1 VVVQLEPETCYRA
14 LAAHDA
20 RFDGCFFIAVS
31 STRIYCRPVCRVKAP
46 KRQNCSFYPSA
57 ATAEAAGY
65 RPCLRCRPELAPGNA
80 DVEAGYRIAQFAAAL
95 IEEGVGIDGTAKRVG
110 VTARHLS
117 RVFQREFGVSPISF
131 AQTHRLLLAK
141 RLLAD
146 TELPVTE
153 IAFAAGFKSLRRF
166 HALFQ
171 ERYRLSPRQI
181 RKTPRRGQ
189 SRPDALIFNLSYRPP
204 YEWDALLAFLDARSI
219 AGVEEVSESSYRRI
233 VRVVQNGKTHA
244 GWMEIRLEPGKNVMR
259 VVASV
264 SLRKAIPVFLA
275 RVKHVLDLGCHPE
288 LIGERLGALAAA
300 KPGLRVPGAFD
311 GFELAVRAVLG
322 QQVSVAA
329 ARTLAGRFAAAF
341 GSKVES
347 PFEALSVAFPL
358 ARQVAN
364 LEVDEITRLGILP
377 SRARTILALAKPVA
391 QGAIVLR
398 PGSDASATIEK
409 LQSIAGIGEW
419 TAQYIAMRAL
429 GWPDAFPHTDLGI
442 MKALGEKNPKRILA
456 AAEAWRPWR
465 SYAVM
470 HLWAGGLNGG
480 SNGSVA

>member
-1 VVVQLEPETCYRA
+1 MA
-14 LAAHDA
+14 
-20 RFDGCFFIAVS
+20 
-31 STRIYCRPVCRVKAP
+31 
-46 KRQNCSFYPSA
+46 
-57 ATAEAAGY
+57 
-65 RPCLRCRPELAPGNA
+65 
-80 DVEAGYRIAQFAAAL
+80 
-95 IEEGVGIDGTAKRVG
+95 
-110 VTARHLS
+110 
-117 RVFQREFGVSPISF
+117 
-131 AQTHRLLLAK
+131 
-141 RLLAD
+141 
-146 TELPVTE
+146 
-153 IAFAAGFKSLRRF
+153 
-166 HALFQ
+166 
-171 ERYRLSPRQI
+171 
-181 RKTPRRGQ
+181 
-189 SRPDALIFNLSYRPP
+189 
-204 YEWDALLAFLDARSI
+204 
-219 AGVEEVSESSYRRI
+219 ESSYRRI
-233 VRVVQNGKTHA
+233 VRVTQNGKMHA
-244 GWMEIRLEPGKNVMR
+244 GWMEIRPEPGKNVMR

-288 LIGERLGALAAA
+288 QIGERLGALAAA

-347 PFEALSVAFPL
+347 PFEALSVAFPQ

-398 PGSDASATIEK
+398 PGSDVSATIEK

-429 GWPDAFPHTDLGI
+429 AWPDAFPHTDLGI